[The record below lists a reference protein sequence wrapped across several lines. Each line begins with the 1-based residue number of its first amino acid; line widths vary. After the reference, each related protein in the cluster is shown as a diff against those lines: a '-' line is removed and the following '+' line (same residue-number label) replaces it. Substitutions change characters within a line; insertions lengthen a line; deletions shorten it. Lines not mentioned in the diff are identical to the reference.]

1 MGCHFLH
8 QGIFLTQVSSLHFL
22 LWQVEFLPLIHLERP
37 SHIHCCC
44 SVAKLC
50 PALCNPVNCSFP
62 ILPCPSLS
70 PGVSSNSCLL
80 NWWCLPT
87 ISSSVAPFPPALNPS
102 HHEGLFQWMGSLHQV
117 AKVSEL
123 QIQHQFSSEYPG
135 LISFRIDC
143 FDPLAVQGTLK
154 SLLYTIV
161 RKSQFFGAQDSLR
174 SNSHIRTWLLE
185 KP

>member
-1 MGCHFLH
+1 MLSLNHDLTLWDPMNCSPPTFLSMKITKHIGMGCHFLH

-50 PALCNPVNCSFP
+50 PALSNPVNCSFP

-87 ISSSVAPFPPALNPS
+87 ISSSVAPFSSCSQSFPPWGSFPMN
-102 HHEGLFQWMGSLHQV
+102 GLFASGGQSIRASDSASVLQW
-117 AKVSEL
+117 
-123 QIQHQFSSEYPG
+123 
-135 LISFRIDC
+135 IS
-143 FDPLAVQGTLK
+143 
-154 SLLYTIV
+154 
-161 RKSQFFGAQDSLR
+161 
-174 SNSHIRTWLLE
+174 RTDFL
-185 KP
+185 

>member
-62 ILPCPSLS
+62 ILSCPSLS

-80 NWWCLPT
+80 NWWCHPT
-87 ISSSVAPFPPALNPS
+87 ISSSVAPFSSCSQSFPPWGSFPMN
-102 HHEGLFQWMGSLHQV
+102 GLFASGGQSIRASASDQ
-117 AKVSEL
+117 
-123 QIQHQFSSEYPG
+123 SSSAYPG
-135 LISFRIDC
+135 LISFRIDW
-143 FDPLAVQGTLK
+143 FDPLAVEDSQES
-154 SLLYTIV
+154 SL
-161 RKSQFFGAQDSLR
+161 
-174 SNSHIRTWLLE
+174 
-185 KP
+185 PP

>member
-80 NWWCLPT
+80 NWWCHPT
-87 ISSSVAPFPPALNPS
+87 ISSSVAPFSSCSQSFPPWGSFPMN
-102 HHEGLFQWMGSLHQV
+102 GLFASGGQSIRASASDQ
-117 AKVSEL
+117 S
-123 QIQHQFSSEYPG
+123 SSEYPG
-135 LISFRIDC
+135 LISFRIDW
-143 FDPLAVQGTLK
+143 FDPLAVEDSQES
-154 SLLYTIV
+154 SL
-161 RKSQFFGAQDSLR
+161 
-174 SNSHIRTWLLE
+174 
-185 KP
+185 PP